1 MKAKPK
7 YGSNQKLNSLPT
19 KLPYK
24 KKLKELF
31 GQDEYNPS
39 RNMDLHKIE
48 STRNGKKNDK

>member
-24 KKLKELF
+24 KNVEEALWAKWV
-31 GQDEYNPS
+31 
-39 RNMDLHKIE
+39 
-48 STRNGKKNDK
+48 